1 MKGTKWI
8 AIWLT
13 AMVCLAITA
22 CTRTRP
28 YKLEE
33 TRLGPVDEQRIDTVI
48 SPDGKRIAYVA
59 LRDGKL
65 LVVVDGR
72 EGAKYDDLG
81 QGSMI
86 FSADGKRVAYT
97 AQKGGKWLV
106 VVAARRAQPT
116 TESVNTTRSSA
127 LMINA

>member
-1 MKGTKWI
+1 MKGAKWI
-8 AIWLT
+8 AIWPT
-13 AMVCLAITA
+13 AMVCLGITA
-22 CTRTRP
+22 CTRTP
-28 YKLEE
+28 PCKLEE

-72 EGAKYDDLG
+72 EGPEYDAIDKG
-81 QGSMI
+81 TPV
-86 FSADGKRVAYT
+86 FSSDGKRVAYT

-106 VVAARRAQPT
+106 VVDGQEGAA
-116 TESVNTTRSSA
+116 
-127 LMINA
+127 